1 MTQMPCF
8 GSTTACQR
16 QAWTYWAFVLLAVL
30 LLNPVRAAAE
40 NGSPSIRLNTVGY
53 PPGAEKRAVIAAA
66 CTNFTVLRLTDHATV
81 FTGKVTGPVLNPD
94 TQEQLYTADFSQ
106 LKQP

>member
-1 MTQMPCF
+1 MMTRIPCL
-8 GSTTACQR
+8 GTTAVRQR
-16 QAWTYWAFVLLAVL
+16 QCWTYWAFVLLAVL
-30 LLNPVRAAAE
+30 LLNSVRAAE
-40 NGSPSIRLNTVGY
+40 NESPLIRLNTVGY
-53 PPGAEKRAVIAAA
+53 PPDAEKRAVIAAA
-66 CTNFTVLRLTDHATV
+66 CTNFTVLRLTDQATV